1 MYRIFGHYVP
11 KTMFI
16 FGLFEA
22 LVLLVSVHLALLIGL
37 QWGYFDF
44 SIQASYTN
52 LPLNTIFF
60 ICVMQAAMFAM
71 GLYSRDL
78 RDRPRLVMLRIAL
91 SFSLGLLVLKSIDML
106 FSIRFLELD
115 MQLVALGCSFVGILS
130 SRLVLYRHTEEVLKH
145 KTLVIGTGEKAQ
157 HLERLRRRTDTS
169 GVEIVGY
176 IDVNEHNDCYV
187 AKNNLIE
194 LSKTT
199 LSDYVKENDIME
211 IVVAVLTAM

>member
-37 QWGYFDF
+37 QWGYLDF
-44 SIQASYTN
+44 SIQASYSS
-52 LPLNTIFF
+52 LPLNTVFF

-91 SFSLGLLVLKSIDML
+91 SFGPGFTGIEIHRSAVSYPLPG
-106 FSIRFLELD
+106 
-115 MQLVALGCSFVGILS
+115 AGYAAGCSELFISGDPVQSFV
-130 SRLVLYRHTEEVLKH
+130 
-145 KTLVIGTGEKAQ
+145 
-157 HLERLRRRTDTS
+157 
-169 GVEIVGY
+169 
-176 IDVNEHNDCYV
+176 
-187 AKNNLIE
+187 
-194 LSKTT
+194 
-199 LSDYVKENDIME
+199 
-211 IVVAVLTAM
+211 VVPTY